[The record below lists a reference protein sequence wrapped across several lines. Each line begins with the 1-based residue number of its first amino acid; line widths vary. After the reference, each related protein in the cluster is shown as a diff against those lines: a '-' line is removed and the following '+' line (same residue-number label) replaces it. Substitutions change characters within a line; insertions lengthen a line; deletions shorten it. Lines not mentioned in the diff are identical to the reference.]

1 MRLLAIVAVAVF
13 AAPSAASA
21 TNRAVTISGSR
32 FQPAVLL
39 ALVGDTVTW
48 TNRDAMVHNATA
60 RDRSWSTDDLSGGE
74 TSRPVALRAEGRIDY
89 LCTRHPTFMVGTIRV
104 AQLHLVAPARP
115 VVYGRSVRLTGLAP
129 AASSV
134 AIQRVSDGRTVAT
147 TTAGGDGSYAA
158 SFAAASPGQY
168 RAVSGTRTS
177 AAVRVAVRPRV
188 SIRARRTARG
198 VAVIVATRPG
208 QVGATVALERAR
220 RGRWVRLARKRLDSR
235 SRASFRLR
243 PTGAMRIRARLVR
256 PVGGYAVAKSATIT
270 VRR

>member
-13 AAPSAASA
+13 AAPTAASA

-32 FQPAVLL
+32 FQPTVLL

-48 TNRDAMVHNATA
+48 TNRDPMLHNATVPG
-60 RDRSWSTDDLSGGE
+60 SWTTGDLASGQ
-74 TSRPVALRAEGRIDY
+74 TSSPIPLRAEGTINY
-89 LCTRHPTFMVGTIRV
+89 LCTRHPTFMRATIRV
-104 AQLHLVAPARP
+104 AQLHLLAPARP
-115 VVYGRSVRLTGLAP
+115 VRYGRSVRLTGLAP
-129 AASSV
+129 AGSAV

-147 TTAGGDGSYAA
+147 TTAGSTGAYAVA
-158 SFAAASPGQY
+158 FFASPGQY
-168 RAVSGTRTS
+168 RAVSGTHAS

-188 SIRARRTARG
+188 LIRARRTARG
-198 VAVIVATRPG
+198 VAVTVSTRPA
-208 QVGATVALERAR
+208 QIGARVALERAR
-220 RGRWVRLARKRLDSR
+220 RGRWVRVARKRLDSR

-243 PTGAMRIRARLVR
+243 LRGTARIRARLVR